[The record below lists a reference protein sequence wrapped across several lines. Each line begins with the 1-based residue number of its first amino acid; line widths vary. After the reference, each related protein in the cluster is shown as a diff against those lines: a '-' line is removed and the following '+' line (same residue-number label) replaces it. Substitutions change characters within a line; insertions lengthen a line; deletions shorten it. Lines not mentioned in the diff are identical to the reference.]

1 MAVKKR
7 TSKEPSLVA
16 VLAPGGGP
24 EKIDIAGVE
33 VWFWSARGGAKAVL
47 FVAHGMCHGA
57 YD

>member
-1 MAVKKR
+1 M
-7 TSKEPSLVA
+7 A